1 MTTAQKIGNV
11 ARKRRG
17 KPNVVHFY
25 RRVTDAERAVLL
37 AAGDGD
43 PVQGWHNM
51 LDLVR
56 RFYLGG
62 WRAGMP
68 VRSIRIDL
76 TGAGRA
82 E

>member
-1 MTTAQKIGNV
+1 MPKKEAEVK
-11 ARKRRG
+11 RKRRG
-17 KPNVVHFY
+17 KPDVVHFY
-25 RRVTDAERAVLL
+25 RRVTDDERAVLL

-62 WRAGMP
+62 WRPGMP

-76 TGAGRA
+76 SGAGRA

>member
-1 MTTAQKIGNV
+1 MTTARKIRNV

-17 KPNVVHFY
+17 KPDVVHFY
-25 RRVTDAERAVLL
+25 RRVTDGERAVLL

-56 RFYLGG
+56 CFYLDG
-62 WRAGMP
+62 WRPGMP

-76 TGAGRA
+76 SGTGGA